1 MPAIVSLIA
10 LLLGSS
16 IVLIGNGLQGLLIP
30 VRADIEGFAT
40 SEIGLIASAYST
52 GFIVGCVV
60 NPRIIRRVGHI
71 RSFSIF
77 AAIAGAVILCHALF
91 LHSGVW
97 FALRLISGV
106 CFSGLFTVIES
117 WLNERASPENRGQIF
132 GLYLLVNLSS
142 ITVGMLLLTVG
153 DAAGFELFAVT
164 AIAVLLALVPV
175 CLTTTKA
182 PAPVADVKLRLARL
196 FRLSPVGVFGCF
208 GVGMANGAFVG
219 LAPIFGS
226 SVGMDATGIA
236 FLGAAAVIGGAIG
249 QYPIGRISDRMDR
262 RRVVVATCVLA
273 IVVEVLFGL
282 IALGWFGQAWDPAN
296 LHLTLIALSGLL
308 GVFIFPLYGLSVAHT
323 NDFAG
328 DTSFVEVS
336 SGLLLT
342 WGIGA
347 TIGPI
352 AGSLLMS
359 SVGPP
364 GLFGWLA
371 ISHFSL
377 AIFAIYRMAQRDAPS
392 DEDKGTYAPT
402 LGQRVTPTAYGLHPE
417 ADGLDDPE
425 APEDSEELDFDD
437 EGGFH

>member
-30 VRADIEGFAT
+30 VRAGIEGFAT

-60 NPRIIRRVGHI
+60 NPRVIRRVGHI

-77 AAIAGAVILCHALF
+77 AAVAGAVILCHALI

-117 WLNERASPENRGQIF
+117 WLNERSSAENRGQIF
-132 GLYLLVNLSS
+132 GLYLFVNLSS
-142 ITVGMLLLTVG
+142 ITGGMLLLVTG
-153 DAAGFELFAVT
+153 DAASFELFAVT

-175 CLTTTKA
+175 CLTTTTA
-182 PAPVADVKLRLARL
+182 PGPVADVGLRPVRL
-196 FRLSPVGVFGCF
+196 FKLSPVGVFGCF
-208 GVGMANGAFVG
+208 GVGLANGAFVG
-219 LAPIFGS
+219 LAPIFGDA
-226 SVGMDATGIA
+226 VGMDAAGIA
-236 FLGAAAVIGGAIG
+236 FFGAAAVIGGAIG

-262 RRVVVATCVLA
+262 RRVIVATCVLA
-273 IVVEVLFGL
+273 ILVEVAFGIL
-282 IALGWFGQAWDPAN
+282 ALGLVGPLLDQAT
-296 LHLTLIALSGLL
+296 LHWVLIGMSGLL
-308 GVFIFPLYGLSVAHT
+308 GFFLFPLYGLSVAHT

-336 SGLLLT
+336 SELLLT

-352 AGSLLMS
+352 VGSLLMS
-359 SVGPP
+359 QYGPAA
-364 GLFGWLA
+364 LFGWLFA
-371 ISHFSL
+371 SHL
-377 AIFAIYRMAQRDAPS
+377 ALALFAIYRMAQREAPS
-392 DEDKGTYAPT
+392 DEDKANYAPT
-402 LGQRVTPTAYGLHPE
+402 LGHRVTPTVYGLHPE
-417 ADGLDDPE
+417 SDGLDDPE
-425 APEDSEELDFDD
+425 ADAFDIDD

>member
-10 LLLGSS
+10 LLLGSA

-77 AAIAGAVILCHALF
+77 AAIAGAVILCHALI

-132 GLYLLVNLSS
+132 GLYLFVNLSS
-142 ITVGMLLLTVG
+142 ITAGMLLLVTG

-182 PAPVADVKLRLARL
+182 PAPVADVKLRLVRL

-208 GVGMANGAFVG
+208 GVGLANGAFVG

-236 FLGAAAVIGGAIG
+236 FFGAASVIGGAFG
-249 QYPIGRISDRMDR
+249 QYPIGRVSDRMDR
-262 RRVVVATCVLA
+262 RRVVVATCIFAVG
-273 IVVEVLFGL
+273 VEVVFAL
-282 IALGWFGQAWDPAN
+282 IALGWLGQAWEADT
-296 LHLTLIALSGLL
+296 LHWVLIALSGAL
-308 GVFIFPLYGLSVAHT
+308 GFFIFPLYGLSVAHT
-323 NDFAG
+323 NDFAVE
-328 DTSFVEVS
+328 TSFVEVS

-359 SVGPP
+359 WFGSS

-371 ISHFSL
+371 LAHICL
-377 AIFAIYRMAQRDAPS
+377 AIFAVYRMAQRDAPS
-392 DEDKGTYAPT
+392 DEDKATYAPT
-402 LGQRVTPTAYGLHPE
+402 FGQRVTPTAYGLHPE
-417 ADGLDDPE
+417 ADGL
-425 APEDSEELDFDD
+425 EDLEEPEELELDD